1 MWHFGKLDVR
11 TMGNKFDCMIINF
24 VIQIIQAYIYDMDV
38 FIVNIIYNIHDA
50 NVLCELENI
59 YQN

>member
-1 MWHFGKLDVR
+1 
-11 TMGNKFDCMIINF
+11 
-24 VIQIIQAYIYDMDV
+24 MDV
-38 FIVNIIYNIHDA
+38 FINKVNIIYNIHDA